1 MRILD
6 LHIDGFGRFHDL
18 SVSFDKDFN
27 VVYGKNET
35 GKSTLHT
42 FIRCMLFGLE
52 RGRGRAAR
60 TDLYSKYEPWQN
72 TGAYGGQMRVEK
84 DGVIYRLERNFRKDQ
99 KTFLIINET
108 AGKEVEPT
116 KSFLDFLL
124 GGLTETAYNNTISI
138 GQLKCV
144 TEGGMV
150 AELRNYIANMNATGN
165 LSLNITKAV
174 SYLKNRRKEFE
185 RQLNPEAART
195 YTSLLTE
202 IKNIEREISA
212 PEYENQLQTYQKLR
226 TRLKNQLSSKQTERE
241 TLLQKIAKG
250 RQALAGAQFT
260 DEASIRE
267 YQENARNTYEHYEEV
282 ALAADRKGRTAAA
295 VLMLIL
301 AVFSA
306 IVAVGLGFFSSRSF
320 DSTFSGSGALV
331 SVSTGVAH
339 YTIWLICGL
348 SAAAVLF
355 FALGLILFAK
365 TRTLKRELSMAEK
378 LLQEIFSRHLGDP
391 SVSEEA
397 MTAFDSRMEEFVRL
411 SQVLERT
418 EQSVD
423 AQASEIDALQEKEAN
438 CDDAISQQQKAQ
450 WELEKKL
457 DHLAHC
463 KDQTEALKQV
473 LVENERIREEIT
485 AIDLALETMTNLS
498 GTIRDSFGLYLNK
511 TASDLIRGI
520 TGGIYDSM
528 SVDENLNIFMNTR
541 TRLVPVEQVSSG
553 TMDQIYLA
561 LRLAA
566 AKLIQPEGDYM
577 PLIFDDSFVLYD
589 EDRLRTALKWLK
601 TAYPGQIIVFTCHQR
616 EAQMMTADQIAYH
629 LVQMP
634 G

>member
-6 LHIDGFGRFHDL
+6 LHIDGFGKFHDL
-18 SVSFDKDFN
+18 SVSFDQNLN
-27 VVYGKNET
+27 VVYGKNEA

-60 TDLYSKYEPWQN
+60 GDLYSKYEPWQN
-72 TGAYGGQMRVEK
+72 KAVYGGRMRVEK
-84 DGVIYRLERNFRKDQ
+84 DGVIYRLERNFQKDQ
-99 KTFLIINET
+99 KSFVIVNET

-116 KSFLDFLL
+116 KGFLDFLL

-150 AELRNYIANMNATGN
+150 TELRNYIANMNTTGN
-165 LSLNITKAV
+165 LSLNITKAT

-185 RQLNPEAART
+185 RQLTPEAART
-195 YTSLLTE
+195 YTALLTE
-202 IKNIEREISA
+202 IKNIEKEISA
-212 PEYENQLQTYQKLR
+212 PEYENQLQTYQNLR
-226 TRLKNQLSSKQTERE
+226 SQVKNQLSEKQTERE

-250 RQALAGAQFT
+250 RQALDGAQFT
-260 DEASIRE
+260 DEASIHA
-267 YQENARNTYEHYEEV
+267 YQENARNTYAHYKE
-282 ALAADRKGRTAAA
+282 LADATSHKGRAILP
-295 VLMLIL
+295 VVMLVL
-301 AVFSA
+301 AVFCA
-306 IVAVGLGFFSSRSF
+306 LGAGVLGFFSSQTL
-320 DSTFSGSGALV
+320 DPVVSGTGALI
-331 SVSTGVAH
+331 SVSTGVAR
-339 YTIWLICGL
+339 YTVGLICGL
-348 SAAAVLF
+348 SAAAVFF
-355 FALGLILFAK
+355 FAVGLIFFMK
-365 TRTLKRELSMAEK
+365 NRSLKQEFSMTEK
-378 LLQEIFSRHLGDP
+378 LLQEIFSRHLGD
-391 SVSEEA
+391 SSISEEA
-397 MTAFDSRMEEFVRL
+397 MTAFESRMEEFVRL
-411 SQVLERT
+411 SQVLERS
-418 EQSVD
+418 EQSVKE
-423 AQASEIDALQEKEAN
+423 QASEITALQEKETN
-438 CDDAISQQQKAQ
+438 CDDAISRQQKAQ

-463 KDQTEALKQV
+463 KDQTESLKQV
-473 LVENERIREEIT
+473 LAENDHIREEIT
-485 AIDLALETMTNLS
+485 AIDLALETMTGLS

-511 TASDLIRGI
+511 TASDLISGI

-528 SVDENLNIFMNTR
+528 SVDENLNVFMNTR

-589 EDRLRTALKWLK
+589 EDRLHTALKWLK
-601 TAYPGQIIVFTCHQR
+601 KAYPGQIIIFTCHQR

-629 LVQMP
+629 LVTM
-634 G
+634 